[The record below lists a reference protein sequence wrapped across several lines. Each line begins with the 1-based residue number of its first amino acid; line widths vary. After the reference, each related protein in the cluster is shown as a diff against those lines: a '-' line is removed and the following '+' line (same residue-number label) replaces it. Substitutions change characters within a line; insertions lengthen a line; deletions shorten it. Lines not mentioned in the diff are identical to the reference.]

1 MTHTLNHCFLAGTI
15 LCLCLILSCMPVSA
29 ADTAPCTRSFN
40 IVLQLSPAG
49 VDERAVEIVYGTS
62 PHPAGGQGTLAG
74 QVLAA
79 DGTVLQ
85 EFPLWDPRVQFG
97 DRIVVDENGRV
108 KETAGIFEREANA
121 TLAVMFPWSA
131 NAATFALRDEK
142 RTLLASV
149 DLTKAENK
157 ATWDCRPGW
166 GITPPDVSGTP
177 PADAPRPT
185 QQTPVGTATL
195 LLAAVAA
202 AGAAIRVR
210 RI

>member
-1 MTHTLNHCFLAGTI
+1 MTRTLNHHFLAGI
-15 LCLCLILSCMPVSA
+15 LLCLCMILSCMPVSA
-29 ADTAPCTRSFN
+29 ADTGTCTRSFN
-40 IVLQLSPAG
+40 IVLHLSPSG
-49 VDERAVEIVYGTS
+49 VNEQAVEIVYGTS
-62 PHPAGGQGTLAG
+62 HHPAGGQGTLAG

-97 DRIVVDENGRV
+97 DHIVIDENGRV
-108 KETAGIFEREANA
+108 KETSGISRREANA

-131 NAATFALRDEK
+131 DAATFALRDGK
-142 RTLLASV
+142 STLLASV
-149 DLTKAENK
+149 DLSKAENK

-166 GITPPDVSGTP
+166 GITPPDVSGTL
-177 PADAPRPT
+177 PADTPRPT
-185 QQTPVGTATL
+185 QQTPVGTATM